1 MGNDTY
7 SITSTASTGFMRSPG
22 KLEERAREEAARY
35 CESQGKV
42 MKLISIS
49 SGQPHWGGGMASA
62 KIVFRALKPGDP
74 ALTSEPAPAESGTP
88 VLERPAVAPTD
99 ILYSELTKLNELKEK
114 GLISEEEYQAQKRK
128 ILARSN

>member
-1 MGNDTY
+1 MNKSTPLGLVGLLSIGFAFLGCASGTNVVSMGNDTY

-49 SGQPHWGGGMASA
+49 
-62 KIVFRALKPGDP
+62 
-74 ALTSEPAPAESGTP
+74 
-88 VLERPAVAPTD
+88 
-99 ILYSELTKLNELKEK
+99 
-114 GLISEEEYQAQKRK
+114 
-128 ILARSN
+128 